1 MLRTSQADFKKMS
14 TLLYHQPKW
23 LVPVPAYLARGL
35 TDRTTRPQIHDRYP
49 YNSSYSEHCSLY
61 ELFIFAI
68 VHRTS
73 ESVGGFLNRRT
84 NYDNDRVTKNSFEIV
99 LFGNATSFVVVK
111 LSRGTTCLSEIG
123 LSI

>member
-61 ELFIFAI
+61 EPFYLCNCAQDKRKRWRI
-68 VHRTS
+68 S
-73 ESVGGFLNRRT
+73 
-84 NYDNDRVTKNSFEIV
+84 K
-99 LFGNATSFVVVK
+99 
-111 LSRGTTCLSEIG
+111 
-123 LSI
+123 